1 MKSLLAGALAQS
13 YTYPEYR
20 SFFAELVKQGKT
32 TGYNQSEY
40 YLEITRLNQSRMDR
54 LDKKSRF
61 TPATE
66 AGLVRLANHYQL
78 LVLTEAWCGDA
89 AQSIPL
95 LNHMAEATDNLD
107 LRLVLRDEHPELMDH
122 FLTDRGRSI
131 PKVII
136 LDADTQEVLGS
147 WGPGPH
153 QRRKWPWTIKI
164 KPSPKKIIPPSV
176 LHYTS
181 GTQRIKRK
189 LPRKN

>member
-1 MKSLLAGALAQS
+1 
-13 YTYPEYR
+13 
-20 SFFAELVKQGKT
+20 
-32 TGYNQSEY
+32 
-40 YLEITRLNQSRMDR
+40 MDR

-95 LNHMAEATDNLD
+95 HNHMAEATDNLD

-147 WGPGPH
+147 WGPRPAPAQEMAMDYKNKTLSRVLNFVRAHTRDFPH
-153 QRRKWPWTIKI
+153 QK
-164 KPSPKKIIPPSV
+164 
-176 LHYTS
+176 
-181 GTQRIKRK
+181 
-189 LPRKN
+189 